1 MARGLFIAV
10 LLLLALAS
18 PFTGALEL
26 PWGELTQRGSM
37 AQNVFFDL
45 RLPRLLL
52 AFFAGALLAVAGW
65 LFQTLFRNAL
75 MTPYTLGIS
84 GGAVLGTGI
93 ATVLGLDVLFFGVAW
108 GGLFGFGGALA
119 SVALLVWLSKHLP
132 HHSSNALLL
141 LGIALSFFYHAA
153 LMVLFYLADAM
164 QSHAILRYTM
174 GSLSTIGYGEALSVL
189 GGAALLLGVIY
200 AKRYELALLGVHED
214 HARLKG
220 VDTEALVKLLLLVAS
235 LGIGVL
241 ISITGP
247 VGFVGL
253 IVPHIVRK
261 LYRRSNTALIVPT
274 FWMGGL
280 FLAACDTLSRMP
292 QLQSEIP
299 IGVVTALIGG
309 PFFVYLIFRK
319 NKEA

>member
-1 MARGLFIAV
+1 MARGIFV
-10 LLLLALAS
+10 GLLALLALAS
-18 PFTGALEL
+18 PFTGALDLEWSEL
-26 PWGELTQRGSM
+26 LRQGSM

-84 GGAVLGTGI
+84 GGAVLGTGV
-93 ATVLGLDVLFFGVAW
+93 ATVLGLDATLLGIAW

-119 SVALLVWLSKHLP
+119 SVALLLWLSKHLP

-141 LGIALSFFYHAA
+141 LGIALSFFYQAA
-153 LMVLFYLADAM
+153 LMMLFYLSDAM

-174 GSLSTIGYGEALSVL
+174 GSLSTIGYGEAGVAL
-189 GGAALLLGVIY
+189 GVSLLLLGVIY

-220 VDTEALVKLLLLVAS
+220 VDTEALVKLLLLGAS

-241 ISITGP
+241 ISIIGP

-274 FWMGGL
+274 FWIGGL
-280 FLAACDTLSRMP
+280 FLAACDTLSRSV

-299 IGVVTALIGG
+299 IGVMTALIGG

-319 NKEA
+319 NRES